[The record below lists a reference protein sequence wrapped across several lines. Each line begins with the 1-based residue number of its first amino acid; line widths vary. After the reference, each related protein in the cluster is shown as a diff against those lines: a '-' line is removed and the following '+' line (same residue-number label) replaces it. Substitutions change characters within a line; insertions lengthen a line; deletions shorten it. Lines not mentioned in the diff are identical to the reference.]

1 MNKVKP
7 VELHTERLD
16 LRIPKKEDQYY
27 LWCILKQKD
36 VNEYY
41 MPLPSRYE
49 EYYKLKGNTLEER
62 QKRLEYRNDFQNKL
76 QDWNKQEKYFNMKV
90 DNLDKDSNMY
100 TWTIFLKGFN
110 IPIGQITVQPNDEYN
125 NPDIRDI
132 GWFIEPNMQKQELM
146 YEAAQA
152 VLDFM
157 FEKVEIEKIDTSAA
171 VINPGS
177 WKLMEKLGMER
188 TGKNTSPYIDENG
201 YWLSGY
207 KYLITKEMYLEKKNN
222 NKKSR

>member
-41 MPLPSRYE
+41 MPLPNRYE
-49 EYYKLKGNTLEER
+49 EYYKLKGNSSEER
-62 QKRLEYRNDFQNKL
+62 HKRLEYINDFQEKL

-110 IPIGQITVQPNDEYN
+110 IPIGQITVQPNDEYD
-125 NPDIRDI
+125 NPSIRDI
-132 GWFIEPNMQKQELM
+132 GWFIEPKMQKQCLA

-157 FEKVEIEKIDTSAA
+157 FEKVGIEKIDTGAA

-188 TGKNTSPYIDENG
+188 TGEKIMPYVDKEG
-201 YWLSGY
+201 YWINGY
-207 KYLITKEMYLEKKNN
+207 KYLITKEMHLENKNQKN
-222 NKKSR
+222 KSR